1 MGRTLNRRGE
11 EEDMSEMQNVR
22 VVRVAVVPSTM
33 VTQTS
38 DIGEEVVVTAASGV
52 KVLIRRHAA
61 QPPGR
66 CPFLYHEAR
75 RIEAA
80 AHPVGSVG

>member
-1 MGRTLNRRGE
+1 
-11 EEDMSEMQNVR
+11 
-22 VVRVAVVPSTM
+22 M